1 MEQGNKQILGR
12 TLLVTLHGELDLV
25 SAESVR
31 ESIDTELEKNSRI
44 KNLVVDLAEVEFID
58 SSGLGMLLGRYRQV
72 HRRGGKLVLI
82 GPKPQVRRVL
92 EMAGITKIMRIVAT
106 RQEALADL

>member
-1 MEQGNKQILGR
+1 MDKVDKQVLGR
-12 TLLVTLHGELDLV
+12 TLLVALHGELDLV

-31 ESIDTELEKNSRI
+31 ESIDTELEAYARI
-44 KNLVVDLAEVEFID
+44 KNLVIDLAEVDFID

-72 HRRGGKLVLI
+72 HKRGGKLVMI

-92 EMAGITKIMRIVAT
+92 EMAGMTKIMGIVQT